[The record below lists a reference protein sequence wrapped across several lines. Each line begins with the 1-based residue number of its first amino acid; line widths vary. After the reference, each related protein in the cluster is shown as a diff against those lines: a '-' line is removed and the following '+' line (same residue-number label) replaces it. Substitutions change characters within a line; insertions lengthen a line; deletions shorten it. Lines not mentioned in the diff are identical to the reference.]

1 MAAQANKT
9 LKGWPGFEMKW
20 IDRFMRASHAE
31 LGGAAIGALIS
42 FATLVAYSALPSDLH
57 LLMRELRGRAVIFG
71 FFAITFAIGGWWT
84 VRTWRR
90 LWRRGRSQKERAI
103 YDFGVRTY
111 GFSMAVSLFFIVT
124 WLGRISEAEHWF
136 GPLMVGGAIAAIF
149 FGVPISLHLGY
160 FWGRIFAAVVGAK
173 ADPRI
178 EVGEPPH
185 LT

>member
-42 FATLVAYSALPSDLH
+42 FATLVAYSDLPSDLH
-57 LLMRELRGRAVIFG
+57 LLMRELRGRAVVFG

-90 LWRRGRSQKERAI
+90 FMHMLSPPARCPSMLLRGFR
-103 YDFGVRTY
+103 
-111 GFSMAVSLFFIVT
+111 
-124 WLGRISEAEHWF
+124 
-136 GPLMVGGAIAAIF
+136 
-149 FGVPISLHLGY
+149 
-160 FWGRIFAAVVGAK
+160 
-173 ADPRI
+173 
-178 EVGEPPH
+178 
-185 LT
+185 